1 MPTEPAAPSAAP
13 PAAETSPAEYEFGPF
28 RLDAARRAL
37 YRGDEF
43 VPLTP
48 KAAEMLVVLV
58 EEAGRVV
65 TKEQLFERA
74 WPGVIVEEG
83 TLANNI
89 SALRKVLDPGF
100 EGDGPIATVARRGY
114 RFSAPVRAAGSA
126 PAPAA
131 GSPRPAA
138 SQQPAATP
146 QPAAPPRAI
155 RRDTVLLGDIENRTG
170 DAVFDGTIRQAL
182 LLHLA
187 QSPFLEVVSD
197 RKVRTM
203 LQTMQR
209 PVETPVVGEVAL
221 EIAQRTGAGAAI
233 TGSIHALGDE
243 YMIGIAA
250 LDPEAG
256 DILVVEQ
263 ARAHGKS
270 EVLKA
275 IDGAALALRAKLGE
289 SLASVNRYSAR
300 FDEVATPSLE
310 ALKAY
315 TIGRREWLHRGDAA
329 AIDHQERAI
338 ELDPGFASAHAA
350 LGIAYYNLGQSLR
363 ANQHVRKAYELRG
376 RSSER
381 ERWRIEATYHLIVS
395 GNLHSA
401 LDVFLATKREYSRD
415 GLIAVNAADIYMTLG
430 QWESALQLMLDSS
443 ERETTNVTYSNL
455 AITQMALGRHEEA
468 RRTLES
474 AFARNIDAYYLRLDA
489 YQEAF
494 LRGDDEAMR
503 RHFDTVVGRPGEED
517 FLLAA
522 QADTEAYFGRM
533 ERSRE
538 FAARAAASALRAGG
552 EETSAL
558 WIAQAAVREVEMGFR
573 EHAIAAAQAA
583 LERSSGRYVRCIA
596 AYALARSGDRA
607 TAERI
612 AGELDREHPEETAVQ
627 HYWLPCIRAAL
638 ALDSGDIATALR
650 ALEPAESI
658 ELGRTVP
665 FEGGFVLPAYLRGL
679 AHRAA
684 GSREEAA
691 REFAKIESRP
701 GLVKNFVTYP
711 LAVRARKGLA

>member
-1 MPTEPAAPSAAP
+1 MPTEPAAPSVA
-13 PAAETSPAEYEFGPF
+13 PAAAEAPAAEYEFGPF
-28 RLDAARRAL
+28 RLDAQRRAL
-37 YRGDEF
+37 YRGGEF

-48 KAAEMLVVLV
+48 KAGEMLVLLV

-65 TKEQLFERA
+65 TKEQLFQRA

-114 RFSAPVRAAGSA
+114 RFTAPVRASSSGPGAAGVLSP
-126 PAPAA
+126 PAP
-131 GSPRPAA
+131 SPRANRP
-138 SQQPAATP
+138 
-146 QPAAPPRAI
+146 
-155 RRDTVLLGDIENRTG
+155 DTVLLGDIENRTG
-170 DAVFDGTIRQAL
+170 DAVFDGTLRQAL

-187 QSPFLEVVSD
+187 QSPFLEVVSE
-197 RKVRTM
+197 RKVRTS
-203 LQTMQR
+203 LQSMQR
-209 PVETPVVGEVAL
+209 PMETPVVGEVAL

-233 TGSIHALGDE
+233 TGSIHAFGDE
-243 YMIGIAA
+243 YMIGITA
-250 LDPEAG
+250 LEPEAG
-256 DILVVEQ
+256 DILVAEQ
-263 ARAHGKS
+263 ARAHGRS

-275 IDGAALALRAKLGE
+275 IDAAALALRAKLGE
-289 SLASVNRYSAR
+289 SLASVSRFSAR
-300 FDEVATPSLE
+300 FDDVATPSLE

-338 ELDPGFASAHAA
+338 ELDPGFASAHSA
-350 LGIAYYNLGQSLR
+350 LAIACNNLGRTLR
-363 ANQHVRKAYELRG
+363 ASEHMRKAYDLRD
-376 RSSER
+376 RASDR
-381 ERWRIEATYHLIVS
+381 ERRRIEASYHLIVT

-401 LDVFLATKREYSRD
+401 LDAYIAAMRVYPRD
-415 GLIAVNAADIYMTLG
+415 GLIPANAADLYMSLG
-430 QWESALQLMLDSS
+430 QWESALQVMQGSTEL
-443 ERETTNVTYSNL
+443 ETTNVTCSNL
-455 AITQMALGRHEEA
+455 AIIQMALGRQDEA

-503 RHFDTVVGRPGEED
+503 RHFDAVVGRPGEED
-517 FLLAA
+517 FLFAA
-522 QADTEAYFGRM
+522 QADTEAYFGRV

-538 FAARAAASALRAGG
+538 FTERAALSALRAGAD
-552 EETSAL
+552 EASAI
-558 WIAQAAVREVEMGFR
+558 WIAQGALREVEMGFP
-573 EHAIAAAQAA
+573 EQAIAAAQSA
-583 LERSSGRYVRCIA
+583 LERSPGRHVRCIC

-612 AGELDREHPEETAVQ
+612 AGELDAEHPEETAVQ
-627 HYWLPCIRAAL
+627 HYWLPSIRAAV
-638 ALDSGDIATALR
+638 ALDARDPASALR
-650 ALEPAESI
+650 ALERAESI

-665 FEGGFVLPAYLRGL
+665 FEGGFMIPAYLRGL
-679 AHRAA
+679 VLRAA
-684 GSREEAA
+684 ARHEEAA

-711 LAVRARKGLA
+711 LAVRAGKRAG